1 MLCLIIISLYLS
13 PIGWLCELH
22 YFSLKDSQQ
31 GRLFNV
37 FLISGTLS
45 RHAEIPVDIGSLSVR
60 LAGVDSERVDIG
72 STPCSA
78 RDSQQCISH
87 LRNSKPARRDELLWA
102 QCNMNRINFV

>member
-37 FLISGTLS
+37 FLIRGTLS
-45 RHAEIPVDIGSLSVR
+45 RHAEIPVDGGCLSVR
-60 LAGVDSERVDIG
+60 LAGVDSFRVEIG

-87 LRNSKPARRDELLWA
+87 LRNSKPARRDTG
-102 QCNMNRINFV
+102 